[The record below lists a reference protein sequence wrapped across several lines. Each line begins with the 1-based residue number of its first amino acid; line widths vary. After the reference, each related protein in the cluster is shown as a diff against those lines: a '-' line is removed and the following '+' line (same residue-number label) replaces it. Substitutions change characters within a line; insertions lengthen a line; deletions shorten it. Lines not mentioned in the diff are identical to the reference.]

1 MTKIIT
7 MAEDQAP
14 TGGKIPEHPGRYH
27 HKGRLAMVD
36 AEGALGWISNLVLT
50 QRYGAS
56 PDKNIFQWLTMAF
69 MINEKLR
76 WLSTCV
82 Y

>member
-1 MTKIIT
+1 

-14 TGGKIPEHPGRYH
+14 NGGKIPEHLGSYC
-27 HKGRLAMVD
+27 HKGRLAAADV
-36 AEGALGWISNLVLT
+36 EGAPVWVRNRVLT
-50 QRYGAS
+50 QGYSAS

-69 MINEKLR
+69 IINEKMR
-76 WLSTCV
+76 WLSSCV